1 MAGQLLWGLLAL
13 RHGCAGAYL
22 EGKMAGMRLARSLP
36 MRRLASASKIGAFVG
51 ESERTILEIQRQT
64 GFDRY
69 WRAYF
74 WLLGL

>member
-1 MAGQLLWGLLAL
+1 
-13 RHGCAGAYL
+13 
-22 EGKMAGMRLARSLP
+22 MAGMHVARTLPQQRPASRNSEALAK
-36 MRRLASASKIGAFVG
+36 AGAFIR
-51 ESERTILEIQRQT
+51 ESEQTILEIQRQT

>member
-1 MAGQLLWGLLAL
+1 
-13 RHGCAGAYL
+13 
-22 EGKMAGMRLARSLP
+22 MAGMHVARTLP
-36 MRRLASASKIGAFVG
+36 QQRPASGNSEALPEIEAFLG
-51 ESERTILEIQRQT
+51 ESEQTILEIQRQT

>member
-1 MAGQLLWGLLAL
+1 
-13 RHGCAGAYL
+13 
-22 EGKMAGMRLARSLP
+22 MAGMHVARTLPLQRAASGNSEALAKTEDFIR
-36 MRRLASASKIGAFVG
+36 
-51 ESERTILEIQRQT
+51 ESEQTILEIQRQT

>member
-1 MAGQLLWGLLAL
+1 
-13 RHGCAGAYL
+13 
-22 EGKMAGMRLARSLP
+22 MAGMRVARTLP
-36 MRRLASASKIGAFVG
+36 LQGPASGNPETQSKIGAFVK
-51 ESERTILEIQRQT
+51 ESEQAILEIQRQT